1 MFQFIFQLILE
12 RSHHPILRE
21 CSRQNELTEEDGDIP
36 LEEDNGSMNTVDDM
50 TGDFE
55 ELPSEG
61 IDLTTEYDHL
71 IHQTILLIAK
81 LLDFPSV
88 YQAGVPEF
96 YNFCYSSLQRSIEL
110 INQTDW
116 NEELEDCSTILRV
129 ISNVTFS
136 ERNISVLLLLSN
148 LIKYYS

>member
-1 MFQFIFQLILE
+1 M
-12 RSHHPILRE
+12 
-21 CSRQNELTEEDGDIP
+21 TEEDGDIP
-36 LEEDNGSMNTVDDM
+36 LEEDSVSMSIVDDM

-61 IDLTTEYDHL
+61 ITVVTEYDHL

-88 YQAGVPEF
+88 YQAGVQEF
-96 YNFCYSSLQRSIEL
+96 YDFCYSSLQRSIEL
-110 INQTDW
+110 VNQTDW

-136 ERNISVLLLLSN
+136 ERNISILLLLSN
-148 LIKYYS
+148 LIK